1 MALIVSKLKSVVEDD
16 DCASITLRKAIKHTN
31 YRTKEERSCKNSKIA
46 TSLRENSLCI
56 IKFPNIY
63 LQKFTNCHNWDEMTN
78 GESWTEDRAL
88 ACKC

>member
-1 MALIVSKLKSVVEDD
+1 MLSGINTVSKLKSVVEDD

-56 IKFPNIY
+56 ISF
-63 LQKFTNCHNWDEMTN
+63 LTFTYRNSQIVITGM
-78 GESWTEDRAL
+78 
-88 ACKC
+88 K